1 MNKPALL
8 AALALATV
16 TTARTADACRCDT
29 AFCDVV
35 LTPFAVGLGAGI
47 VGGYAYG
54 TGYYIVN
61 DLDGTVKSTNYYGS
75 ELILHGS
82 LGAVFTGATVSA
94 IKEGST
100 TGALVAGS
108 FAAMHLTL
116 GVNGLRGLWGTR
128 DQFHPDD
135 TVVNWTVGTITGVN
149 ALYWA
154 SAMSE
159 PQSREHGI
167 AEIAIN
173 APFVA
178 GFAYLA
184 KDRFEAGRGG
194 PALAFAGVA
203 AIHGIYMAHGVKTAL
218 LPRAPKLD
226 VLGADF
232 SPTVLSDTR
241 GEPTPGFATAGTF

>member
-1 MNKPALL
+1 MNKIAV
-8 AALALATV
+8 AALALAATV
-16 TTARTADACRCDT
+16 TTARSADACRCDT
-29 AFCDVV
+29 TFCDIV
-35 LTPFAVGLGAGI
+35 LTPIAVGLGAGI

-61 DLDGTVKSTNYYGS
+61 DLDGEAESTNYYGS

-82 LGAVFTGATVSA
+82 LGALFTGATVDA
-94 IKEGST
+94 IRDGST
-100 TGALVAGS
+100 GTALVTGS

-116 GVNGLRGLWGTR
+116 GANGLRGLWETR
-128 DQFHPDD
+128 GQFHPNE
-135 TVVNWTVGTITGVN
+135 TVVNWTVGTITGIN

-159 PQSREHGI
+159 RQSRAHGV

-178 GFAYLA
+178 GFTYLA
-184 KDRFEAGRGG
+184 KDRFDAGRGG
-194 PALAFAGVA
+194 PALAFAGIA
-203 AIHGIYMAHGVKTAL
+203 AIHGIYVAHGVKTAFM
-218 LPRAPKLD
+218 PRAPQLD

-232 SPTVLSDTR
+232 SPTVLTDTR